1 MPLETYQAAFETFE
15 KKLGGRSPS
24 WLGPLREKALSRFG
38 EIGFPTP
45 KHEEWKYTNVKSLVE
60 KPFQFSFESSLD
72 GLTPEKI
79 RPFLFGKTTGPVLV
93 FVNGVYSEQLSANA
107 GTGPYRD
114 LSLRSLSAALCEHP
128 KLIEPY
134 LAKLLPYDQNGFT
147 ALNTAFLRDGFFL
160 RVAEGTE
167 VKEPIQILFISTPA
181 KDRAISQPRNLIV
194 LEKGARAR
202 VVETHLFWGQSPEGQ
217 VSVYFTN
224 AVTEISLK
232 KDASLDHYK
241 IQKEDEK
248 TGHHV
253 AATRVRLEEG
263 SRFSSFVISL
273 GAKLARETLD
283 VRLEG
288 ERSECILNGLYLVS
302 KGRHVDHHTSMD
314 HLKPRGKSRQFYKGV
329 VSGKSTAVF
338 NGKVYVRA
346 NAVKSDA
353 EQTNKNLLLS
363 DEATVD
369 TKPQLEIDNDDVKC
383 THGAA
388 VGQLDEEQL
397 FYLRSRGVKEEEA
410 RSILTY
416 AFVSEVLGRIEFEPV
431 REALTDEVRKWL

>member
-15 KKLGGRSPS
+15 KKLGGGSPS
-24 WLGPLREKALSRFG
+24 WVRPLRREALSHFS
-38 EIGFPTP
+38 EIGFPTTRQ
-45 KHEEWKYTNVKSLVE
+45 EEWKYTNVKSLVE
-60 KPFQFSFESSLD
+60 KPFQFSFEPYLD

-79 RPFLFGKTTGPVLV
+79 RPFLFGKTAWAVLV
-93 FVNGVYSEQLSANA
+93 FVNGIYE
-107 GTGPYRD
+107 
-114 LSLRSLSAALCEHP
+114 P
-128 KLIEPY
+128 KLSKIPPSGTKITNLAEALRKGPKEIEPH
-134 LAKLLPYDQNGFT
+134 LAKLVPYDQNGFT
-147 ALNTAFLRDGFFL
+147 ALNTAFLRDGVFIQ
-160 RVAEGTE
+160 VPEGAEM
-167 VKEPIQILFISTPA
+167 KDPIQVLFIAAPA
-181 KDRAISQPRNLIV
+181 QDRLIFQPRNLII
-194 LEKGARAR
+194 LEKGSRAR
-202 VVETHLFWGQSPEGQ
+202 VVES
-217 VSVYFTN
+217 YFSFSENSYLTN
-224 AVTEISLK
+224 AVTEIILR
-232 KDASLDHYK
+232 KDSSLDHYK
-241 IQKEDEK
+241 IQKESGE

-253 AATRVRLEEG
+253 AATRARLEEG

-273 GAKLARETLD
+273 GAKLARENLD

-314 HLKPRGKSRQFYKGV
+314 HLKPRGRSRQFYKGV

-338 NGKVYVRA
+338 NGKVYVRE

-363 DEATVD
+363 EEATVD

-416 AFVSEVLGRIEFEPV
+416 AFVSEVLGKIEFGPV
-431 REALTDEVRKWL
+431 REALTGEVQKWL